1 MDKKLGFEMV
11 QGQIGYRFKNIDLLN
26 QAFTRRSY
34 TEENG
39 GENNEIL
46 EFIGDKALD
55 LAVVKVLVSKFGHID
70 DVYMGKPQSLNF
82 KLREMLQMDR
92 VDEADGSKEFSC
104 ECTENELTKIKSR
117 MVEKRTLANR
127 IDELGF
133 AELLLMG
140 KGDIKNN
147 VAKEMSVMEDLF
159 EAILG
164 AVTIDCGW
172 NFPVIESVVEAMLVP
187 EDFIES
193 YTDENYVR
201 MIYDWEREVNGTIP
215 WFWFKENGRTESWYL
230 REPDV
235 IYHTKPITVGM
246 PDYDE
251 ELKYS
256 CKLKL
261 LDNLPVFCGF
271 GKSKSEARM
280 DVCQFA
286 YEYLEKDGTIK
297 YITMRDE
304 IDEPSKNKAINQL
317 EILARRDYFS
327 IPTYEFEES
336 HDDNGNPIW
345 RSRCRIKEYDKSF
358 TDTSSSKKE
367 AKKLSALKMLRYV
380 IAEDEKEE
388 NGES

>member
-11 QGQIGYRFKNIDLLN
+11 QGQIGYRFKNINLLN

-55 LAVVKVLVSKFGHID
+55 LAVVKVLVSKFGNID
-70 DVYMGKPQSLNF
+70 DAYMGKPQSLNF
-82 KLREMLQMDR
+82 KLREILEMDR
-92 VDEADGSKEFSC
+92 VDDGSKEFSC

-172 NFPVIESVVEAMLVP
+172 NFPVIESVVEAMLIP

-201 MIYDWEREVNGTIP
+201 MIYDWERKVNGTIP
-215 WFWFKENGRTESWYL
+215 WFWFKEKGRTYSRYIS
-230 REPDV
+230 EPNV
-235 IYHTKPITVGM
+235 ICHTKPITVGM
-246 PDYDE
+246 PDYDG
-251 ELKYS
+251 LKYS
-256 CKLKL
+256 CELKL
-261 LDNLPVFCGF
+261 LDNLPVFCGY

-286 YEYLEKDGTIK
+286 YEYLKKEGTIK
-297 YITMRDE
+297 CITMRDE

-388 NGES
+388 NSER

>member
-11 QGQIGYRFKNIDLLN
+11 QGQIGYRFKNINLLN

-55 LAVVKVLVSKFGHID
+55 LAVVKVLVSKFGNID
-70 DVYMGKPQSLNF
+70 DAYMGKLQSLNF
-82 KLREMLQMDR
+82 KLREILEMDR
-92 VDEADGSKEFSC
+92 VDDSSKEFSC

-172 NFPVIESVVEAMLVP
+172 DFPVIESVVEAMLVP

-215 WFWFKENGRTESWYL
+215 WFWFKEKGRTESWYS
-230 REPDV
+230 RDPNV
-235 IYHTKPITVGM
+235 IYHEKPITIGM
-246 PDYDE
+246 PDYDG
-251 ELKYS
+251 LKYS

-261 LDNLPVFCGF
+261 LDNLPVFCGY

-286 YEYLEKDGTIK
+286 YEYLVKDGTIK

-358 TDTSSSKKE
+358 RS
-367 AKKLSALKMLRYV
+367 
-380 IAEDEKEE
+380 EE
-388 NGES
+388 RR

>member
-11 QGQIGYRFKNIDLLN
+11 QGQIGYRFKNINLLN

-55 LAVVKVLVSKFGHID
+55 LAVVKVLVSKFGNID
-70 DVYMGKPQSLNF
+70 DAYMGKPQSLNF
-82 KLREMLQMDR
+82 KLREILEMDR
-92 VDEADGSKEFSC
+92 VDDSSKEFSC

-172 NFPVIESVVEAMLVP
+172 DFPVIESVVEAMLVP
-187 EDFIES
+187 ENFIES

-215 WFWFKENGRTESWYL
+215 WFWFKEKGRTESWYS
-230 REPDV
+230 RDPNV
-235 IYHTKPITVGM
+235 IYHEKPITIGM
-246 PDYDE
+246 PDYDG
-251 ELKYS
+251 LKYS

-261 LDNLPVFCGF
+261 LDNLPVFCGY

-286 YEYLEKDGTIK
+286 YEYLVKDGTIK

-345 RSRCRIKEYDKSF
+345 RSRCMIKEYDKSF

-388 NGES
+388 NSER